1 MPELPDVVVYI
12 ESIAERCVG
21 TKLEKIRLASP
32 FVLRTVTP
40 SPRELEGKT
49 LRSMRRMGKRLV
61 FAFDEDLFLVIHLM
75 VSGRF
80 RWEAKG
86 KAIPGKLGLAAFD
99 FEKGTLILTEASTK
113 KRASIHVVKGEASLV
128 QFDRGGLD
136 VASSTLATFEAALTR
151 TNHTLKRALTDPT
164 ILDGIGN
171 GYSDEILHAAKLS
184 PLKQTSK
191 LDPDEWA
198 RLFASCKEVLA
209 RWTDKL
215 RTEAK
220 AGFPERVTAF
230 REDMAVHGKYGKPC
244 PVCGARVQ
252 RIVYADNETNYCA
265 TCQTGGKLL
274 ADRSLSRLLGEDWP
288 RNFDE
293 LEELRPAVGR
303 LPANPE
309 RSTKPAKP
317 KKPKKESARE
327 KVPSVPGPVP
337 RRGTKPG

>member
-21 TKLEKIRLASP
+21 TTLEKLRLASP

-40 SPRELEGKT
+40 SPRELEGKK
-49 LRSMRRMGKRLV
+49 LLGMRRMGKRLV
-61 FAFDEDLFLVIHLM
+61 FAFEGDLFLVIHLM
-75 VSGRF
+75 VAGRF

-86 KAIPGKLGLAAFD
+86 KPIPGKLGLAALD

-113 KRASIHVVKGEASLV
+113 KRASIHVVQGEAALE

-136 VASSTLATFEAALTR
+136 VASATLAAFKDALTR

-171 GYSDEILHAAKLS
+171 GYSDEILHHAKLS
-184 PLKQTSK
+184 PLKQTK
-191 LDPDEWA
+191 QLDAAEWKQ
-198 RLFASCKEVLA
+198 LLASCKEVLA

-215 RTEAK
+215 RGEAK

-244 PVCGARVQ
+244 PVCGSRVQ

-288 RNFDE
+288 RSFEE
-293 LEELRPAVGR
+293 LDELRPAVGR

-309 RSTKPAKP
+309 RSTKPVPAK
-317 KKPKKESARE
+317 
-327 KVPSVPGPVP
+327 GP
-337 RRGTKPG
+337 RRGTKSG